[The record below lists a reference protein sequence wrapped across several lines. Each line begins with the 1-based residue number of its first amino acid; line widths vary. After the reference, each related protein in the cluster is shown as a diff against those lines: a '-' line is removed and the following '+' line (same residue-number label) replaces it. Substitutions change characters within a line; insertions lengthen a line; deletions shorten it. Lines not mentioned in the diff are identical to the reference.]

1 MLELGSSTGII
12 KLLEATGVS
21 FMYQSLVQAE
31 LESKK
36 LALLKIQGLDLTRP
50 ISLVYAK
57 DSFFENEYR
66 QLF

>member
-1 MLELGSSTGII
+1 
-12 KLLEATGVS
+12 
-21 FMYQSLVQAE
+21 MYQSLVQAE

>member
-50 ISLVYAK
+50 IS
-57 DSFFENEYR
+57 
-66 QLF
+66 